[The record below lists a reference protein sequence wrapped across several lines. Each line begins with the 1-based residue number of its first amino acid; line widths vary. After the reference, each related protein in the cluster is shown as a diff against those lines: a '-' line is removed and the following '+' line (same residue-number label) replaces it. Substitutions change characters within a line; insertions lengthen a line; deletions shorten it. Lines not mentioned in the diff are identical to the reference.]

1 MKSLGRSRWMAGG
14 SGGPAADSFRPAPR
28 GGAAGR
34 GRNEWAGEAKRV
46 GNFALICS
54 RPEDGRG
61 KTLRRVQMSA
71 IRALVRQGV
80 PGAVLAFHSDKDC
93 RCGRQSRSVGL
104 VPCFHSSKFET
115 PSPSLSRCTKP
126 GMRVSMPFS

>member
-1 MKSLGRSRWMAGG
+1 V
-14 SGGPAADSFRPAPR
+14 
-28 GGAAGR
+28 
-34 GRNEWAGEAKRV
+34 GEAKRV
-46 GNFALICS
+46 GEFALICS
-54 RPEDGRG
+54 RPEDERG
-61 KTLRRVQMSA
+61 KDSPPRRVQMSA

-80 PGAVLAFHSDKDC
+80 PGGVLAFHSDKDC
-93 RCGRQSRSVGL
+93 RCGWESRSAGL